1 MSAVVVALQGK
12 NKGGPS
18 AARFMP
24 CLWVEVNP
32 YDVALRR
39 NECRVFYQ
47 TSFPMGR
54 PVLISACRFSSVM
67 EAIISSMLYL
77 GSSGWVTIKVS
88 VLTRDLYNAARG
100 ENGIRNQN
108 QFVRQFQDDAT
119 ISLLKV
125 YKRFLSPR
133 Q

>member
-1 MSAVVVALQGK
+1 
-12 NKGGPS
+12 
-18 AARFMP
+18 
-24 CLWVEVNP
+24 
-32 YDVALRR
+32 
-39 NECRVFYQ
+39 
-47 TSFPMGR
+47 MGDD
-54 PVLISACRFSSVM
+54 
-67 EAIISSMLYL
+67 
-77 GSSGWVTIKVS
+77 KVS
-88 VLTRDLYNAARG
+88 VLTRDLYDAARG